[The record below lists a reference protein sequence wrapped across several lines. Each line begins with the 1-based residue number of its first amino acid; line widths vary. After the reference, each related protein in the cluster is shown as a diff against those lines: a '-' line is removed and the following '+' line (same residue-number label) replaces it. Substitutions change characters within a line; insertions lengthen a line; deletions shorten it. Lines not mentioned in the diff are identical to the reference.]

1 MGKRD
6 GRVNYCLPGGLEKIL
21 SAKDCAK
28 YFNMVDDLRWTSLKE
43 YANNIYFLNY
53 VQLESKDWIKRCEWW
68 AKNI

>member
-1 MGKRD
+1 
-6 GRVNYCLPGGLEKIL
+6 
-21 SAKDCAK
+21 
-28 YFNMVDDLRWTSLKE
+28 MVDDLRWTSLKE